1 VTLATCRAQ
10 HLKPTVNPAS
20 IAQQIHFLRTTWW
33 IAVMIG
39 QRKRSLGDAM
49 ATDEA
54 GVSVSVRV
62 MGEIRIEVDGAVV
75 ALPES
80 TRAVALL
87 GWLALHPGSR
97 SRSEIASVLWPDV
110 PDSAA
115 RSSVRT
121 ALWALRRAFGQH
133 ADAVLDTSRNRI
145 GLHNVEVD
153 LTRFDELVA
162 DGRLD
167 EALAVSS
174 GDLLAGLDDEWAIL
188 ARESHRDKV
197 ISLLGDQSEKAAAN
211 GDSALAIERARQAA
225 ELNPLSETCARLLMR
240 RYDEADDRS
249 RALAVYTRI
258 VERLRHELKIA
269 PADETWQL
277 AEEIRGRRQSTHPK
291 VRAGNELRRLATTP
305 LLGRDDELK
314 ALAGAWRSARS
325 GTGGVAVVHGAPGL
339 GKTRLIAELTELAGN
354 TGGLTAVGTTSGIGC
369 PPYWPWAEFGS
380 ALLHGLGGVPDNEP
394 FTTAL
399 APLLPT
405 LMQPA
410 APGPPDFEQARI
422 TEGLLDLLAYAAA
435 QAPVLAVLEDMH
447 GCDEA
452 SAVVLAR
459 ACRRVQALPVLLVW
473 TRRDRPLPAALADA
487 EHQARHCAALLAD
500 VDLQPLA
507 DADIAEIARQAGVVD
522 DNAIRTVVASADG
535 NALLAIEA
543 SRAIARGD
551 AALAEG
557 LRSTVQAARRHLP
570 PSSRALCAVM
580 AVAGRALGIDDAC
593 RRADAHDDADF
604 DAAFEAAAD
613 AGLLQ
618 IVDGTIDFRHAL
630 LRDAYYTDLPQLQR
644 IRLHAAAARDL
655 DENGEPELAGE
666 AARHLLTAGDRD
678 GSAGLLV
685 RAANHAMSLGAL
697 RRAEELL
704 TEAFALQPAN
714 TEIVLEL
721 AGVAAHRGMA
731 ADAEARFA
739 RAAQA
744 LEATDDR
751 LGLANAHLR
760 WAEWNTG
767 PLCRPLV
774 ARHSVGAALEVL
786 DTAGISALRLRLQAQ
801 AFLAL
806 CEAMA
811 GDPGACE
818 RVLEGID
825 AQCRRLPVDPIRDIR
840 RHIARTLA
848 HIRQGRFDEVADA
861 GRAAAA
867 IARSI
872 GRLDLMYGAL
882 LNAAAGLASTGAYG
896 EALQLLDEIGTM
908 PSGGALPLA
917 IEADVQLSRAW
928 LMSRLGRHAEA
939 MRVAKSTQRL
949 AQRIGGL
956 ELAATADAE
965 TGRIVLRAGHYEE
978 AADFLE
984 RALRAE
990 TASIARPL
998 ARLQRAEALTRL
1010 GRLDDAQDEIAA
1022 AVLEPVGRADWPD
1035 MLVARMALVRGLI
1048 AAAQDNPADAQRY
1061 LERAA
1066 AGWRRRIATADASGS
1081 TAALAD
1087 LGRPV
1092 IGQISPAEE
1101 LDTVLAELTQLNSG
1115 SKHAKL

>member
-1 VTLATCRAQ
+1 
-10 HLKPTVNPAS
+10 
-20 IAQQIHFLRTTWW
+20 
-33 IAVMIG
+33 
-39 QRKRSLGDAM
+39 M
-49 ATDEA
+49 ATDNSGA
-54 GVSVSVRV
+54 SASVRV
-62 MGEIRIEVDGAVV
+62 LGDIRIDIDGGVI

-80 TRAVALL
+80 MRAVALL
-87 GWLALHPGSR
+87 GWLAIHAGSR
-97 SRSEIASVLWPDV
+97 SRSEIASAMWPDV
-110 PDSAA
+110 PDAAA

-133 ADAVLDTSRNRI
+133 ADTVLDTSRNRI
-145 GLHNVEVD
+145 GLRNAEVD
-153 LTRFDELVA
+153 VALFDELVA

-197 ISLLGDQSEKAAAN
+197 ITLLRDQSDKAAAN
-211 GDSALAIERARQAA
+211 GDSALAIERARQAL

-277 AEEIRGRRQSTHPK
+277 AEKIRSRKQSQHPNI
-291 VRAGNELRRLATTP
+291 RAGHELRRLATTP
-305 LLGRDDELK
+305 LVGRDAELQ
-314 ALAGAWRSARS
+314 ALARAWRSARS
-325 GTGGVAVVHGAPGL
+325 GAGGVAVVSGAPGL

-354 TGGLTAVGTTSGIGC
+354 TGGLTAFGTTSAIGC
-369 PPYWPWAEFGS
+369 PPYWPWAELGS
-380 ALLHGLGGVPDNEP
+380 ALLHALGGVPDDEP

-459 ACRRVQALPVLLVW
+459 ACRRVQGMPVLLVW
-473 TRRDRPLPAALADA
+473 TRRNRSLPAALADA
-487 EHQARHCAALLAD
+487 EQQARHCAALLAD
-500 VDLQPLA
+500 VDLEPLA
-507 DADIAEIARQAGVVD
+507 DTDIAEIARHAGLVD
-522 DNAIRTVVASADG
+522 DNAIGTVVASADG

-543 SRAIARGD
+543 SRTIARGD
-551 AALAEG
+551 VALAEG
-557 LRSTVQAARRHLP
+557 LRSTVRAARRHLP
-570 PSSRALCAVM
+570 PSSMALCEVM
-580 AVAGRALGIDDAC
+580 AVAGRALRIEDAC
-593 RRADAHDDADF
+593 RRAGACDGPEF
-604 DAAFEAAAD
+604 DTAFEAASD

-618 IVDGTIDFRHAL
+618 IVDGAIDFRHAL
-630 LRDAYYTDLPQLQR
+630 VREAYYADLPQLQR
-644 IRLHAAAARDL
+644 IRLHAVAARDL
-655 DENGEPELAGE
+655 DDNGGPELAGE

-697 RRAEELL
+697 SRTEELL
-704 TEAFALQPAN
+704 TEASALQPAN
-714 TEIVLEL
+714 TDIALEL

-731 ADAEARFA
+731 DQAQARFES
-739 RAAQA
+739 AAQA

-751 LGLANAHLR
+751 LGLASAHIR

-767 PLCRPLV
+767 PLCRPIV
-774 ARHSVGAALEVL
+774 ARSSVTNALEVL
-786 DTAGISALRLRLQAQ
+786 DTAGVSALRLRLQAQ

-811 GDPGACE
+811 GDPAACE
-818 RVLEGID
+818 QLLDSID
-825 AQCRRLPVDPIRDIR
+825 TQCRRLPVDPIRDIR

-848 HIRQGRFDEVADA
+848 RIRQGRFQEVADE
-861 GRAAAA
+861 GRAAAQ

-872 GRLDLMYGAL
+872 GRLDLMYGSL
-882 LNAAAGLASTGAYG
+882 LNAAAGLASTGSYG

-908 PSGGALPLA
+908 PGGGSLPLA
-917 IEADVQLSRAW
+917 IDADVQLSRAW
-928 LMSRLGRHAEA
+928 LMSRLGRHEEA
-939 MRVAKSTQRL
+939 IRVAKSTQRL
-949 AQRIGGL
+949 AQRIGGP

-965 TGRIVLRAGHYEE
+965 TGRILLRARYYDE
-978 AADFLE
+978 AAEFLA
-984 RALRAE
+984 RALNVE
-990 TASIARPL
+990 NASIGRAL
-998 ARLQRAEALTRL
+998 ARLQCAEALTRL
-1010 GRLDDAQDEIAA
+1010 GRLSEAEQELAA
-1022 AVLEPVGRADWPD
+1022 TVLEPVGAADWPD
-1035 MLVARMALVRGLI
+1035 TLVARMASARGLI
-1048 AAAQDNPADAQRY
+1048 AAAKGKPVEAQRY
-1061 LERAA
+1061 LKRAA
-1066 AGWRRRIATADASGS
+1066 AGWRRRVTAEDATGS

-1092 IGQISPAEE
+1092 IGQICPAEE
-1101 LDTVLAELTQLNSG
+1101 LDTVLTELSQLNARST
-1115 SKHAKL
+1115 HAKL